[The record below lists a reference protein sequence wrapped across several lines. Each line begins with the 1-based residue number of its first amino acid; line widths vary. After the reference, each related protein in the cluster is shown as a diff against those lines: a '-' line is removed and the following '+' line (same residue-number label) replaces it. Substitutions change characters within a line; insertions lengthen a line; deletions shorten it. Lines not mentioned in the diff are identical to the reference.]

1 MATLLESGARPYGST
16 KGVAVSMVL
25 HGALIALA
33 VMGTAK
39 VVLPPREKVEEHPI
53 LYVASP
59 PPKPIEAPPKP
70 LPEVKAPPKAKAPEK
85 VFKAPPRAP
94 APRRVAVQPRPAAP
108 APAPQPKVP
117 STPALVA
124 PTRVSVTLPAVD
136 LNAAPTITDVVAP
149 PAPEPIKAAGISR
162 EGSVKSSEDGD
173 VDGAGGRAKGL
184 GSGDSG
190 RAYEENQV
198 ERAVQVSRLVSPRY
212 PDALKS
218 VGVEGV
224 VAMRFIVGADGK
236 VEPGSINVIDSPH
249 ALFTSAVR
257 QALLNTRYRPAEAGG
272 RSVRQLVEQTF
283 SFKLEK

>member
-25 HGALIALA
+25 HGVLIAAA
-33 VMGTAK
+33 VMGTAQA
-39 VVLPPREKVEEHPI
+39 VLPPREKVEEHPV
-53 LYVASP
+53 LYVAAP
-59 PPKPIEAPPKP
+59 PPKPIEAPAP

-85 VFKAPPRAP
+85 VFKAPPKA
-94 APRRVAVQPRPAAP
+94 APRRVAQPTPPRP
-108 APAPQPKVP
+108 APAPQPTVP

-124 PTRVSVTLPAVD
+124 PVKVPVTLAVD

-149 PAPEPIKAAGISR
+149 PAADVIKAAGISR
-162 EGSVKSSEDGD
+162 EGSVKSSDDGD
-173 VDGAGGRAKGL
+173 VNGGRSTKGL

-190 RAYEENQV
+190 RAFEENQV

-224 VAMRFIVGADGK
+224 VAMRFIVGTDGK
-236 VEPGSINVIDSPH
+236 VEPGSIQVIDSPH
-249 ALFTSAVR
+249 ALFASAVR